1 MLHHSKKW
9 ISLSLAAMLSVSMV
23 QPALAAVSY
32 MPDVTAEMSHA
43 SFWADY
49 HEGYRDVILT
59 QEEITAFNRD
69 TALAEGTMVMDLK
82 TASETYNGISKNN
95 ALRTSSTS
103 DAQYYQSWTYDENG
117 NKTDWA
123 YFQEMIDNTQDK
135 NAKEVMPV
143 RYGVAVNRTIVQV
156 FPSDKFLLDDPNDKD
171 SDNMA
176 LSAVPVNEPV
186 LVYSTSADG
195 EYYQVRIASCSGWI
209 PVKDVAI
216 CADKEEWLSAWD
228 LPSEELLVVYGN
240 KVYTDRSYETPQT
253 SRRMLTTGTALELV
267 TDLDVDQRVGNRSPY
282 HNYVVYL
289 PVREEDGSYSKELA
303 LIPET
308 AKVHIGYLPLT
319 MENIAMVSLN
329 QLGDAYGWGGML
341 DVEDCSG
348 MVRTVY
354 SCFGL
359 EVARNGNWQWNMN
372 MEKIDMTNMSLEEK
386 CPILDEMPMGSA
398 LCFTGHEMIYLGK
411 VNGKYYVVSA
421 VGTIMSPDTGKRLNT
436 REVMINTLDV
446 KRANGQSWLQAINQA
461 FMPCYAKLEG
471 KTYDFPEVQWYRDGV
486 GYVLKN
492 SLIANYE
499 NGYFGPNDLASR
511 EVAVNALWRLDGRPE
526 TADTDKFS
534 DVSAEKHYMGAICW
548 ANENGIACGYGN
560 GKFGP
565 EDTLTREQMVTILWR
580 YAKYKGYDVSVGE
593 ETNILSYDDAFE
605 IAEYAIPAMQ
615 WACGSGLLIGEKAAN
630 GGMVL
635 NPQNQTTRA
644 QLSMMLMRFDTWM
657 KQAEHVPQD
666 SGEIGSDSAV
676 GSGITQED

>member
-49 HEGYRDVILT
+49 HEGYQDVILT

-195 EYYQVRIASCSGWI
+195 AYYQVRIASCSGWI

-386 CPILDEMPMGSA
+386 CLILDEMPMGSA

-411 VNGKYYVVSA
+411 VDGKYYVVSA

-446 KRANGQSWLQAINQA
+446 KRANGMTWMEALNKA
-461 FMPCYAKLEG
+461 FMPCYGKLDG
-471 KTYDFPEVQWYRDGV
+471 KTYDFPDTQWYHDAVTYCLSKGVMKNNADGT
-486 GYVLKN
+486 
-492 SLIANYE
+492 
-499 NGYFGPNDLASR
+499 FGLYDVTTRAM
-511 EVAVNALWRLDGRPE
+511 VAEALWAMEGKPKTYTHCFFGDVGEAHPQRTAITWAAE
-526 TADTDKFS
+526 TGVMA
-534 DVSAEKHYMGAICW
+534 
-548 ANENGIACGYGN
+548 GYGDN
-560 GKFGP
+560 TFGAA
-565 EDTLTREQMVTILWR
+565 DVVTREQMASILWR
-580 YAKYKGYDVSVGE
+580 YANYKGYDVSVGE
-593 ETNILSYDDAFE
+593 DTNILSYDDAFS
-605 IAEYAIPAMQ
+605 ISEYAVPAMQ
-615 WACGSGLLIGEKAAN
+615 WACGAGIISGNDN
-630 GGMVL
+630 GTLQPKG
-635 NPQNQTTRA
+635 QA
-644 QLSMMLMRFDTWM
+644 QRVHTAQMLMKFA
-657 KQAEHVPQD
+657 KNVK
-666 SGEIGSDSAV
+666 
-676 GSGITQED
+676 